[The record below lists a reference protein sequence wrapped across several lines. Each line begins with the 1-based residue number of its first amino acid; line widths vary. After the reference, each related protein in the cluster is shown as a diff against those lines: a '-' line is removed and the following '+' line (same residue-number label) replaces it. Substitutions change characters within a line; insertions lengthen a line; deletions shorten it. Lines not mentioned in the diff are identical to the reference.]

1 MRTLMLAAALAA
13 VTAASGCAEPL
24 CNTADCDNQLIVAR
38 NIAFAGEQPDNV
50 TEGFDL
56 DGIVSVGDDST
67 SCRQN
72 DYVGPDGTPG
82 IDNQFA
88 VLWEAIVD
96 VIGDAAEGL
105 VLGAINDGNLLLMM
119 EIAGIDDPLND
130 DCVDVNIFIG
140 DGKPDVGNDGYITS
154 GQTFDVAD
162 DSPYSHVECGTLVD
176 GVLRAGPFDGT
187 IRVSILDTRFD
198 LDIFGAVIS
207 GELQPDGSM
216 YATMG
221 AGVLAEQIITVA
233 NEADYRLEGLV
244 DTIVRNRADLA
255 RNEFG
260 DCEQISATMLFDGTS
275 GFLYEDA
282 R

>member
-1 MRTLMLAAALAA
+1 MIITALVA
-13 VTAASGCAEPL
+13 VASTGCSEPL
-24 CNTADCDNQLIVAR
+24 CNTAECDSQLIVAR

-50 TEGFDL
+50 TLGFDL
-56 DGIVSVGDDST
+56 DDIVSTGDDSP
-67 SCRQN
+67 SCRQV
-72 DYVGPDGTPG
+72 DYVAPDGTPG

-105 VLGAINDGNLLLMM
+105 VLGAINDGNLLLMI
-119 EIAGIDDPLND
+119 EISGIDDPQND
-130 DCVDVNIFIG
+130 PCVDVDLFIG

-154 GQTFDVAD
+154 GQTFDIAE
-162 DSPYSHVECGTLVD
+162 DSPYTHVECAWLED
-176 GVLRAGPFDGT
+176 GVLHTPPFDGT
-187 IRVSILDTRFD
+187 IRVSVLDTRFD
-198 LDIFGAVIS
+198 LAVFDARIS
-207 GELQPDGSM
+207 GELQADGSM

-221 AGVLAEQIITVA
+221 AGVLGEEIITVA
-233 NEADYRLEGLV
+233 NDADYRLEGLV
-244 DTIVRNRADLA
+244 ETLVRARADLA

-260 DCEQISATMLFDGTS
+260 DCEQLSATLLFDGTP